1 MSAAEM
7 KHDPRCPAHGNPRW
21 TDVGECGPCDSLAHA
36 DAPEGP
42 PEDCE
47 CGDCYYV
54 TPDCCGEP
62 RPRCETGSAHDFYI
76 CSRGKGC
83 DAERDRDAEED
94 AMLARMLL
102 DDPVRHLM
110 ASGGVTACG
119 VASDTLTPR
128 TLTGFYGAVT
138 CTGCRESV

>member
-1 MSAAEM
+1 MSGAVRYADE
-7 KHDPRCPAHGNPRW
+7 
-21 TDVGECGPCDSLAHA
+21 EPCEA
-36 DAPEGP
+36 
-42 PEDCE
+42 CE

-62 RPRCETGSAHDFYI
+62 RPRCETGSAYDFYI
-76 CSRGKGC
+76 CSVGMGY
-83 DAERDRDAEED
+83 DAERDRDAEAD
-94 AMLARMLL
+94 ALLAGILL

-119 VASDTLTPR
+119 VASATLTPR

-138 CTGCRESV
+138 CTTCRESG